1 MGSAQTRGRAG
12 KTNTGAAEHGN
23 RWTVVVLTQVRVPD
37 NSDIETYNN
46 SESVCVWVLLS
57 LINPTRLQNFIR
69 LKICCLFS
77 TCRFFCCFS
86 CTIFLL
92 MRFILYQRWQSSV
105 LMINLCLKQYYC
117 CSIPIEPTVDLM
129 WYLSGAVHMLRLL
142 LPGKR
147 EVGRWVLLLCLFC
160 ASLQE
165 HGSRLR
171 LRLLSN
177 LNKHRIRA
185 YLPETLSAELIFQA
199 LSSVGQM

>member
-1 MGSAQTRGRAG
+1 
-12 KTNTGAAEHGN
+12 
-23 RWTVVVLTQVRVPD
+23 
-37 NSDIETYNN
+37 
-46 SESVCVWVLLS
+46 
-57 LINPTRLQNFIR
+57 
-69 LKICCLFS
+69 
-77 TCRFFCCFS
+77 
-86 CTIFLL
+86 
-92 MRFILYQRWQSSV
+92 
-105 LMINLCLKQYYC
+105 
-117 CSIPIEPTVDLM
+117 
-129 WYLSGAVHMLRLL
+129 MLRLL
-142 LPGKR
+142 LPGKH